1 MRVVLRKKLDQ
12 NEIHVYI
19 DVIAYT
25 GIYTC
30 AVIILDIK
38 QKVL

>member
-1 MRVVLRKKLDQ
+1 MRIVLKKKLDQ
-12 NEIHVYI
+12 NEIYI